1 MCAEGCGVGYDVSD
15 LMIRVSGAERLK
27 RLLWLALFLGAQWM
41 AAASGNEVQ
50 AKWDFHSLTPG
61 GHPETAA
68 WRPATVPGVV
78 QTDLLQQ
85 KLIPDPFY
93 GDNEYRLQW
102 IGLSDWE
109 YRGKFEVSAATLA
122 QEHVDLVFDGL
133 DTFAEVFVNDRAALT
148 ADNMFRTWR
157 ISAKPMLHPGR
168 NEVRVV
174 FRSPVNYVLPTV
186 RGLPYVLPSISTSN
200 FGNEE
205 GIATAPYT
213 RKAPYNYGWDW
224 GPRFVT
230 EGIWRPVHLE
240 MWDGLRIES
249 FHIHQQ
255 SITKELAK
263 LTAEMEIEADRPM
276 TTQVS
281 FSHFQGEV
289 IAGAPFSDLSLS
301 VSLDLGINHVSAPIS
316 IPNPKLWYPAGCG
329 AQDRYMFFAYV
340 AAGKSKTR
348 MQIATLKTGL

>member
-1 MCAEGCGVGYDVSD
+1 MMRLDPVVLLLLLASIVTPVHAAEPTSRD
-15 LMIRVSGAERLK
+15 LNSGWQFRFVTGPDDAK
-27 RLLWLALFLGAQWM
+27 AQPQIQQW
-41 AAASGNEVQ
+41 
-50 AKWDFHSLTPG
+50 
-61 GHPETAA
+61 HPAQ
-68 WRPATVPGVV
+68 VPGAV
-78 QTDLLQQ
+78 QTDLLQN
-85 KLIPDPFY
+85 KLIPEPFFQ
-93 GDNEYRLQW
+93 DNESRLQW
-102 IGLSDWE
+102 IGESDWE
-109 YRGKFEVSAATLA
+109 YQTTFELDSATLA
-122 QEHVDLVFDGL
+122 HEHLDLVFEGL
-133 DTFAEVFVNDRAALT
+133 DTFAEVTLNDHAILT
-148 ADNMFRTWR
+148 ADNMFRRWR
-157 ISAKPMLHPGR
+157 VTAKPNLHTGTNTLRILFHSPITKMLP
-168 NEVRVV
+168 
-174 FRSPVNYVLPTV
+174 YVKS
-186 RGLPYVLPSISTSN
+186 LPYVLPAISTQN
-200 FGNEE
+200 GGNEE

-230 EGIWRPVHLE
+230 EGIWRPVHVE

-301 VSLDLGINHVSAPIS
+301 VSLDPGINHVSAPIS
-316 IPNPKLWYPAGCG
+316 IPNPKLWYPAGYG
-329 AQDRYMFFAYV
+329 AQDRYMFFAEV

-348 MQIATLKTGL
+348 MQIATLKTGLR